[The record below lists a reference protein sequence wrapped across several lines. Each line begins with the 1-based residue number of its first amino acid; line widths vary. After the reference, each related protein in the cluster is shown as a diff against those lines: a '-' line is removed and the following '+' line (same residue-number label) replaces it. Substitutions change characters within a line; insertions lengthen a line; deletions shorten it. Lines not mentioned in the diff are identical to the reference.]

1 MWKYDLTLIS
11 IVISLISLF
20 SSIFLSI
27 WKLITSQRS
36 NKSKEMKHRK
46 GITLMKCEDFQSRI
60 YPEYVALLRFHD
72 KNKLGILDK
81 VDFDTVSNVITKS
94 ITITSKG
101 KDFLDRVMFLFNDMD
116 AFAAYVLDDTIT
128 EEKLAFSL
136 QGKAFCDMIDGLK
149 VVYDMYVFVDPKGY
163 RALKTLYELWSM
175 KLAE

>member
-1 MWKYDLTLIS
+1 MWNYDLTLIP
-11 IVISLISLF
+11 IVISLIGLF
-20 SSIFLSI
+20 SSIFFSV
-27 WKLITSQRS
+27 WKLITSQKN

-46 GITLMKCEDFQSRI
+46 GITLTKCEDFQSRI

-81 VDFDTVSNVITKS
+81 VDFDAVSNIITKS
-94 ITITSKG
+94 MRINSKG
-101 KDFLDRVMFLFNDMD
+101 KVFLDRVMFLFNDMD

-136 QGKAFCDMIDGLK
+136 QGKAFCDIIEGLK

-163 RALKTLYELWSM
+163 KALKILYESWSM
-175 KLAE
+175 KLIE